1 MNIIKAKTALAW
13 MAIVAAASASAN
25 TTMTVTYFDD
35 SREATV
41 VNLLDGSRLV
51 FGGEPAFDFS
61 NCGSAPVRINV
72 ADVKRITFEGKWTG
86 VEGVSKEA
94 TSLRLRS
101 NPVEAILS
109 VEGYDGSKPA
119 VVSIYSI
126 AGREALH
133 VENWKGEDINV
144 SHLPTGVY
152 ILRIN
157 NSTLKFIKK

>member
-61 NCGSAPVRINV
+61 NCGSAPGRINV

-133 VENWKGEDINV
+133 GENWKGEDINV

>member
-61 NCGSAPVRINV
+61 NCGSAPGRINV
-72 ADVKRITFEGKWTG
+72 AAVKRITFEGIWTG

>member
-1 MNIIKAKTALAW
+1 

-61 NCGSAPVRINV
+61 NCGSAPGRINV

>member
-61 NCGSAPVRINV
+61 NCGSAPGRINV

-126 AGREALH
+126 AGREALP

>member
-61 NCGSAPVRINV
+61 NCGSAPGRINV

>member
-25 TTMTVTYFDD
+25 TTMTGTYFDD

-61 NCGSAPVRINV
+61 NCGSAPGRINV